1 MQLSVV
7 AYAGYFTSRPTS
19 KGWIRSSTSFLQA
32 ARQLEILASK
42 GNAPLSAT
50 STSSLGPLHITA
62 ITPGAQIFKQIRL
75 AKTSSES
82 SELASAMLALMCK
95 ALMQV

>member
-1 MQLSVV
+1 MHATLRAPVV

-42 GNAPLSAT
+42 GNAPLSAI
-50 STSSLGPLHITA
+50 STSGLGLLHICA
-62 ITPGAQIFKQIRL
+62 ITPGVQISQTAPIGQDQL
-75 AKTSSES
+75 
-82 SELASAMLALMCK
+82 
-95 ALMQV
+95 